1 MHLVF
6 QNIQAVIVDKVS
18 PTDDRDL
25 VTVPCVESAINWP
38 TASEAGTLKT

>member
-6 QNIQAVIVDKVS
+6 QNIQAVIFDEIS
-18 PTDDRDL
+18 PTDDRDI
-25 VTVPCVESAINWP
+25 VTVPSVESAINWP